1 MGVLIHFVMVKV
13 RYRKIMI
20 LYPLLVAIF
29 LKLMGE
35 NSSLVLLM
43 HFNLKA
49 LLQKTKKKIMI
60 LVKITMVYII
70 HERLTTSVIKLSV
83 SV

>member
-35 NSSLVLLM
+35 NSSLELLM

>member
-1 MGVLIHFVMVKV
+1 
-13 RYRKIMI
+13 MI